1 MIEAKAGELLKNAGL
16 AKRMSLQ
23 PLDEVHLYS
32 KFNNDFG
39 MAENGNIQYVYIISS
54 IGLFIL
60 LIACI
65 NFMNLTTAK
74 ASQRA
79 GEVGVRK
86 SLGATRGNLI
96 NQFLGESMT
105 IVTASM
111 ILAMGLVQLVL
122 PIFNS
127 LTQKELSINS
137 GNIGY
142 ILVSLVA
149 IGDYY
154 RYRCR
159 KLSSVFPVSVSTC

>member
-1 MIEAKAGELLKNAGL
+1 
-16 AKRMSLQ
+16 MSLQ
-23 PLDEVHLYS
+23 PLDDVHLYS

-105 IVTASM
+105 IVTACH
-111 ILAMGLVQLVL
+111 G
-122 PIFNS
+122 
-127 LTQKELSINS
+127 
-137 GNIGY
+137 IGHGTGT
-142 ILVSLVA
+142 
-149 IGDYY
+149 IGTAY
-154 RYRCR
+154 
-159 KLSSVFPVSVSTC
+159 F